1 MIRARF
7 SFFYPEAPPGQ
18 NHNGKNYAKA
28 KSLHKQ
34 PSNHLSDLKKK
45 SFPEL
50 FDILKTTLLQ
60 GGAF

>member
-1 MIRARF
+1 L
-7 SFFYPEAPPGQ
+7 FFHSKALTGQ
-18 NHNGKNYAKA
+18 NHNGKNYAKQ
-28 KSLHKQ
+28 KNLHKQ
-34 PSNHLSDLKKK
+34 PSNHLSDITKK